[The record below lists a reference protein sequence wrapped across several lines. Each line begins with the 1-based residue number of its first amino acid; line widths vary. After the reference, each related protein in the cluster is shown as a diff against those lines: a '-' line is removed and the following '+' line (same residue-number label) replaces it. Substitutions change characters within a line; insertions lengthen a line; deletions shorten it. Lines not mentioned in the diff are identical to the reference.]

1 MRRKIISTSTSSLY
15 NLDIKHNIDLIR
27 LRLYINNVEF
37 IDGLNINNQRLRHLM
52 TDLDS
57 TAVHTSPAPDH
68 EVIELFN
75 SLCDQGYDEIFIT
88 TLSSS
93 LSKSYETIK
102 KVAMGFK
109 ERIDIYVYDCKDL
122 NFCEAMLAL
131 EAEHMTK
138 QGHSMPEIAT
148 RLDQIRQNHKML
160 FTVNN
165 LSQLIKN
172 KKLSATAGY
181 FARMLNIKPVLQMT
195 DDGRI
200 IAIKKIR
207 SLKKAINYILDEFE
221 NEISKPDVF
230 TYLLS
235 TGDTKLNNHVINLIK
250 QRTQVKNIPLF
261 PVSTISLANQ
271 GPTGFGLCLF
281 SKELPYAISHYQ

>member
-109 ERIDIYVYDCKDL
+109 ERIDIYVY
-122 NFCEAMLAL
+122 E
-131 EAEHMTK
+131 
-138 QGHSMPEIAT
+138 
-148 RLDQIRQNHKML
+148 
-160 FTVNN
+160 
-165 LSQLIKN
+165 
-172 KKLSATAGY
+172 
-181 FARMLNIKPVLQMT
+181 
-195 DDGRI
+195 
-200 IAIKKIR
+200 
-207 SLKKAINYILDEFE
+207 
-221 NEISKPDVF
+221 
-230 TYLLS
+230 
-235 TGDTKLNNHVINLIK
+235 
-250 QRTQVKNIPLF
+250 
-261 PVSTISLANQ
+261 
-271 GPTGFGLCLF
+271 
-281 SKELPYAISHYQ
+281 